1 MRHRHMVGWDR
12 LPRWQPAMRVVW
24 HLWSRRHGGGA
35 AGSGTGGNPTPK
47 WKLTTS
53 TPFSIRH
60 EPPDPCIRR
69 RRTSAHLHMLF
80 SSSSAQQSTLNKPLQ
95 AYSTTKQPL
104 PNQNHNTQTIKM
116 QFTIATVLSLLTVA
130 LAAPAVIERQVP
142 YIPCSGLYS
151 NAQCCATD
159 VLGVA
164 DLDCANRELFLSDK
178 HQLALRR
185 PNPDTSVL
193 TATETVTS
201 AANFQSTCAAIGQ
214 RARCCVLPVVSTYP
228 ESCSRQ
234 SFEGIT
240 WC

>member
-1 MRHRHMVGWDR
+1 
-12 LPRWQPAMRVVW
+12 
-24 HLWSRRHGGGA
+24 
-35 AGSGTGGNPTPK
+35 
-47 WKLTTS
+47 
-53 TPFSIRH
+53 
-60 EPPDPCIRR
+60 
-69 RRTSAHLHMLF
+69 
-80 SSSSAQQSTLNKPLQ
+80 
-95 AYSTTKQPL
+95 
-104 PNQNHNTQTIKM
+104 M

-164 DLDCANRELFLSDK
+164 DLDCAN
-178 HQLALRR
+178 
-185 PNPDTSVL
+185 P
-193 TATETVTS
+193 TETVTS